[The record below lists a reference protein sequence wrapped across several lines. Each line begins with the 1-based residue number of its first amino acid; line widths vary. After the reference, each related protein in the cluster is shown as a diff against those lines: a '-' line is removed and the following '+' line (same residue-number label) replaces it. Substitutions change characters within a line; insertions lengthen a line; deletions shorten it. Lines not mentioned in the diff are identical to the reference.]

1 VVLQSDTENPLC
13 FPSPERLESDGAVRV
28 SWADR
33 LIAVEKLRAQGVQY
47 SLVEVAGGGLG
58 LLSPVKCATASL
70 HERHGRAFNFLGVN
84 EMSQADWYFD
94 FISPYAYLGLMRLR
108 ELPQDLEIHYRP
120 VLFAGL
126 LNHWEQKGPA
136 EIAPKRSWTYR
147 SCTWWA
153 SAHGIPF
160 RFPAAHPFNSL
171 PYLRLAIAAGSTGQ
185 AVRLIF
191 EALWTSAA
199 DPADPA
205 LLAELA
211 GALDVDPQAW
221 SRQPVKDALRA
232 GTQQAIAAGVFGVPT
247 LRVGD
252 ELFWGADATDFAKA
266 YLADPGILG
275 TAEMRRVATLPV
287 GASRIPI

>member
-1 VVLQSDTENPLC
+1 
-13 FPSPERLESDGAVRV
+13 
-28 SWADR
+28 
-33 LIAVEKLRAQGVQY
+33 
-47 SLVEVAGGGLG
+47 
-58 LLSPVKCATASL
+58 
-70 HERHGRAFNFLGVN
+70 
-84 EMSQADWYFD
+84 MSQADWYFD

-108 ELPQDLEIHYRP
+108 ELPQDLEIRYRP

-160 RFPAAHPFNSL
+160 RFPAAHQLNSL

-211 GALDVDPQAW
+211 GALGVDPQAW
-221 SRQPVKDALRA
+221 SHQPVKDALRG

-252 ELFWGADATDFAKA
+252 ELFWGADATDFVKA